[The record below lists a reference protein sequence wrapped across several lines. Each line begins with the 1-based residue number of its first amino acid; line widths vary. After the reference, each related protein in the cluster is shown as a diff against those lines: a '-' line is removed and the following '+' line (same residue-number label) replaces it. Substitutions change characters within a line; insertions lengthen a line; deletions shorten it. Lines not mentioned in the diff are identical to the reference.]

1 MYNGVGLST
10 PRGSGTSGHVQKNA
24 ATVRTKTDYGE
35 ARRKEEARK
44 EIVIPKDAAILEHEI
59 KRKIE
64 VKVQLWIRENDIRGK
79 YDKETAARMIKE
91 KRAELTD
98 REGKDVEDRDEDN
111 RGGKRR
117 RESSSRREDDDRK

>member
-1 MYNGVGLST
+1 MYNGVGIVT

-24 ATVRTKTDYGE
+24 ATVRTKTDYNE

-44 EIVIPKDAAILEHEI
+44 DVVIPKDAAIMDHEA
-59 KRKIE
+59 KRKVE

-91 KRAELTD
+91 KRAELTPKKD
-98 REGKDVEDRDEDN
+98 DEGDDLDDS

-117 RESSSRREDDDRK
+117 KEYK